1 MKTFSII
8 IIALLFQAC
17 SHNLGTLSII
27 STKDIDMN
35 AQHIQIANNVQGMG
49 TTHIIFIF
57 PTRFTPITVDEIVN
71 DALHKTGGDFMT
83 NCMISSF
90 QFYIPYIYGQK
101 KLIIEGNVWKQE
113 YQTPNLIIE
122 GDVWGKKSQLK
133 YDPNT
138 GELIDE

>member
-1 MKTFSII
+1 MKTFLII
-8 IIALLFQAC
+8 FIALFIQAC
-17 SHNLGTLSII
+17 SYNLGELSII
-27 STKDIDMN
+27 STKGIDMN
-35 AQHIQIANNVQGMG
+35 AQYVQIANNVQGMG

-57 PTRFTPITVDEIVN
+57 PTRVTPITVDEIVN

-101 KLIIEGNVWKQE
+101 KM
-113 YQTPNLIIE
+113 IIE
-122 GDVWGKKSQLK
+122 GDVWGEKSQLK

>member
-35 AQHIQIANNVQGMG
+35 AQYIQ
-49 TTHIIFIF
+49 
-57 PTRFTPITVDEIVN
+57 IVN

-101 KLIIEGNVWKQE
+101 KMIIEGNVWKQE
-113 YQTPNLIIE
+113 SQIPNLIIE
-122 GDVWGKKSQLK
+122 GDVWGEKSQLK